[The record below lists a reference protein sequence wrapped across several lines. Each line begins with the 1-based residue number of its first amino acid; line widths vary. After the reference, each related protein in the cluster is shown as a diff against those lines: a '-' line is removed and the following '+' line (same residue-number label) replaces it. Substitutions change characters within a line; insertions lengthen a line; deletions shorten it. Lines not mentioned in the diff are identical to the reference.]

1 MSTQTSLPSRDYP
14 IVITFDESI
23 WARESAR
30 LIQDSINGIVHRNGK
45 CTVMLTGGKTAELLY
60 REWRKLL
67 DFQSLSGVNFYF
79 GDERCVDEFS
89 EASNYRM
96 TMTALF
102 QNWVQSGCAVFR
114 MMAEWENS
122 DLAARHYEA
131 ILPSVIDIL
140 LLGVG
145 EDGHIASIFPGSS
158 VFLNKGSRSVESI
171 VGSKSPFR
179 RLTITPKIVNDA
191 KNIFVLAP
199 GSEKKRVLDEA
210 LKIPSDISRFPARMT
225 LSGVWLMS

>member
-1 MSTQTSLPSRDYP
+1 M
-14 IVITFDESI
+14 
-23 WARESAR
+23 WARDSAR
-30 LIQDSINGIVHRNGK
+30 LIQDTINNILQRNGK

-60 REWRKLL
+60 GEWRKLV

-79 GDERCVDEFS
+79 GDERCVDEFGD
-89 EASNYRM
+89 ASNYRM
-96 TMTALF
+96 AMTVLF
-102 QNWVQSGCAVFR
+102 QNRVQTGCSLFR
-114 MMAEWENS
+114 MVAEADNA
-122 DLAARHYEA
+122 DLAARHYET
-131 ILPSVIDIL
+131 ILPSIIDIM

-158 VFLNKGSRSVESI
+158 VFSNKGGRSVESI

-179 RLTITPKIVNDA
+179 RLTITPKVVSEA

-199 GSEKKRVLDEA
+199 GKEKQKVLDEA

-225 LSGVWLMS
+225 LSRVWLMS